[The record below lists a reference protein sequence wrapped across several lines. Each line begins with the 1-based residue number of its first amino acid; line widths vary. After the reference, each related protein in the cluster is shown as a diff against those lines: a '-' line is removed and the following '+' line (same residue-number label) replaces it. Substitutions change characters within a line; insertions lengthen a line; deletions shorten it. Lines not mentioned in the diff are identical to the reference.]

1 MTIATGYQAIR
12 QGDLRYL
19 LAGRALRSL
28 TQGYLAV
35 VVPLFLTELGFSAVH
50 VGALLATAAGASALL
65 TAAVGFV
72 ADRYGRKAV
81 LVGLALATSAGGV
94 VFALSRSYGL
104 LLVAAAFGTIGR
116 GGGAASGGAFGPYY
130 PAEQA
135 LIAELSPDRERT
147 AVFSALSLVGVLAAA
162 LGAPLAGLPR
172 LVDAEG
178 WGTRHAGYAAVFW
191 LTAILG
197 LLMAVAVLPVRE
209 DSGHRVGRTALPP
222 LSPRTRR
229 LLWRLALTNGT
240 NGLAVGFL
248 GPILV
253 LWFHLRYGVGPAA
266 VGALFFVVNLAAA
279 LPYLGAP
286 WVVRRLGGAVRTVAQ
301 LRVASAA
308 LLAVIPLLP
317 TFTLAGAVYL
327 VRMLVNAV
335 TVPVRQSYVM
345 GIAPPPERSR
355 VAGLSNLP
363 SRVLAMPG
371 PAVAGALFQDFWLG
385 LPLELAAALQL
396 VHAGLYWTFFRDVV
410 PPEEAEGASEPVP

>member
-1 MTIATGYQAIR
+1 MTAGPLAGYRAAVWR
-12 QGDLRYL
+12 GDLRYL
-19 LAGRALRSL
+19 LAGRGLRSL

-35 VVPLFLTELGFSAVH
+35 VVPLFLTELGFSTVQ

-72 ADRYGRKAV
+72 ADRHGRKAV
-81 LVGLALATSAGGV
+81 LVGLALATTAGGV
-94 VFALSRSYGL
+94 VFALSRSYVL

-147 AVFSALSLVGVLAAA
+147 TVFSALSLVGVLAAA

-172 LVDAEG
+172 LVAAAG

-191 LTAILG
+191 LTALLG
-197 LLMAVAVLPVRE
+197 LLMALVVLPVHEASAARA
-209 DSGHRVGRTALPP
+209 GRAAPP
-222 LSPRTRR
+222 RLSPRTRR

-286 WVVRRLGGAVRTVAQ
+286 WVVRRLGGAVRTVVR
-301 LRVASAA
+301 LRLAAAA
-308 LLAVIPLLP
+308 LLAVVPLLP
-317 TFTLAGAVYL
+317 TFALAGAVYL

-345 GIAPPPERSR
+345 GIVPPSERSR

-371 PAVAGALFQDFWLG
+371 PAVAGALFQEFWLG
-385 LPLELAAALQL
+385 LPLELAAVLQL
-396 VHAGLYWTFFRDVV
+396 LHAALYWGFFRDVP
-410 PPEEAEGASEPVP
+410 PPEETRGPS